1 MIRRR
6 FLQLIILPMTYRR
19 KTRQLF
25 LLPALLLSI
34 GLITF
39 HRIFPVSRT
48 VAKLSLDEPPWTTT
62 RISMGQKY
70 GLGGQIT
77 LHTKDP
83 ASLPSHYFHPDG
95 LLLLNPDGRHPV
107 YDLIKSAETVWKAKL
122 GRASTTYEQL
132 VAEYGRR
139 YGRVP
144 PPGFDKWWEYV
155 QEHDVQLPDEYDQI
169 YHDLQPFWGI
179 KPTDL
184 RKIQA
189 EWEHH
194 QDTYTLGKEEGGSI
208 LIVADKLPED
218 PAKRENLLAG
228 GNQMVKLLMD
238 VGHLLPPFRAV
249 FSPHDSASIF
259 INYQTRSMSSKAATS
274 GKALDIEELPVPR
287 TRGWVTT
294 CPPGSPALTKQLYT
308 PKDSKSFIYD
318 HRTAMDPC
326 KHPSLLR
333 EHGQFVAHN
342 AGPYGLRTPVPLFSY
357 SSSAIHSDIHITPT
371 LSWVEDV
378 LPREV
383 DPEFKFKVDNRLL
396 WRGANTGIRHDS
408 TKEWK
413 LSQRN
418 RLVTWANERNG
429 TTIVLPAYVSPSEK
443 VGLGNEANK
452 TDINPVLFDAAFAG
466 HPLFCGENECQEL
479 LEMYD
484 WRPFQ
489 SISEAGKYKYV
500 LDVDGNGWSSRFKRL
515 MTSNSLIF
523 KATVYPEW
531 FTDRIQPWVHYI
543 PVKYDYSDLHDSL
556 TFFRGDLSGRGAH
569 EEMAGKIA
577 KAGRE
582 WSKTFWRK
590 EDMVAYMFRLLL
602 EYARVMRDDRDVI
615 SDS

>member
-1 MIRRR
+1 M
-6 FLQLIILPMTYRR
+6 
-19 KTRQLF
+19 
-25 LLPALLLSI
+25 PALLLSI
-34 GLITF
+34 SIISF
-39 HRIFPVSRT
+39 SRIFPVSRI
-48 VAKLSLDEPPWTTT
+48 VAKQSLVEPPWTPS
-62 RISMGQKY
+62 RISAGQKD
-70 GLGGQIT
+70 GLGGQT
-77 LHTKDP
+77 LLHTN
-83 ASLPSHYFHPDG
+83 SLPSHHFHSDG

-107 YDLIKSAETVWKAKL
+107 YDLTENAETAWKAKL
-122 GRASTTYEQL
+122 SRASTTYEQL
-132 VAEYGRR
+132 VAEYERR
-139 YGRVP
+139 YGRTP
-144 PPGFDKWWEYV
+144 PPGFDKWWKYV
-155 QEHDVQLPDEYDQI
+155 QEHNVQLPDEYDQI
-169 YHDLQPFWGI
+169 HHDLQPLWGI
-179 KPTDL
+179 KPANL

-194 QDTYTLGKEEGGSI
+194 QDTYTLGKEEGGPV
-208 LIVADKLPED
+208 LIAADKLPED
-218 PAKRENLLAG
+218 PAKRENLLIG
-228 GNQMVKLLMD
+228 GNEMAKLLMD
-238 VGHLLPPFRAV
+238 IGHSLPPFRAV

-259 INYQTRSMSSKAATS
+259 INYQTRSMTLKAAAT
-274 GKALDIEELPVPR
+274 GEALDVKELPVSR
-287 TRGWVTT
+287 TRGWVTA
-294 CPPGSPALTKQLYT
+294 CPPGSPALTKRLYT
-308 PKDSKSFIYD
+308 PKDAKSFIYD
-318 HRTAMDPC
+318 HRAAMDPC

-333 EHGQFVAHN
+333 EHGQFVAHD
-342 AGPYGLRTPVPLFSY
+342 AGPYALRTPVPLFSY

-418 RLVTWANERNG
+418 RLVTLANEENG
-429 TTIVLPAYVSPSEK
+429 TTIVLPAHVTPLEK
-443 VGLGNEANK
+443 VGLGDEVSK
-452 TDINPVLFDAAFAG
+452 TDINPVFFDAAFAG
-466 HPLFCGENECQEL
+466 RPLSCGKSQCQEL

-484 WRPFQ
+484 WRAFQ

-582 WSKTFWRK
+582 WSKAFWRK

-602 EYARVMRDDRDVI
+602 EYARVMRDDRDVV
-615 SDS
+615 SDL

>member
-6 FLQLIILPMTYRR
+6 FLQLVFLPMTFSRR
-19 KTRQLF
+19 TRR
-25 LLPALLLSI
+25 LLPVLLLGI

-39 HRIFPVSRT
+39 HRIFLVSHAVVNGSFDDPR
-48 VAKLSLDEPPWTTT
+48 WTPT
-62 RISMGQKY
+62 RIAKGQH
-70 GLGGQIT
+70 GLGGQIIF
-77 LHTKDP
+77 HTEDS
-83 ASLPSHYFHPDG
+83 ASLPSHFFRPDG

-107 YDLIKSAETVWKAKL
+107 YDLTERAEAAWKAKL
-122 GRASTTYEQL
+122 GQASTTYEQL

-139 YGRVP
+139 YGRAP
-144 PPGFDKWWEYV
+144 PPGFRKWWKYV

-179 KPTDL
+179 KPADL
-184 RKIQA
+184 RRILA

-194 QDTYTLGKEEGGSI
+194 QDTYTLGKEEGGSV

-218 PAKRENLLAG
+218 PAKRENLLVG
-228 GNQMVKLLMD
+228 GNQMLKLLAD
-238 VGHLLPPFRAV
+238 IGHLLPPFRAV
-249 FSPHDSASIF
+249 FSPHDSASVF
-259 INYQTRSMSSKAATS
+259 INYQTRSMTLKAAAAGNAPDT
-274 GKALDIEELPVPR
+274 KELPRPR
-287 TRGWVTT
+287 TRGWVTA
-294 CPPGSPALTKQLYT
+294 CPPESPALTKQLYT
-308 PKDSKSFIYD
+308 PKDAKSFIYD
-318 HRTAMDPC
+318 HRAAMDPC

-333 EHGQFVAHN
+333 EHDQFVAHN
-342 AGPYGLRTPVPLFSY
+342 VGPYGLQTPVPLFSY

-418 RLVTWANERNG
+418 RLVALVSEQNG
-429 TTIVLPAYVSPSEK
+429 TTIVLPAHVSPFEK
-443 VGLGNEANK
+443 VGTGDEVNK
-452 TDINPVLFDAAFAG
+452 TDVNPVLFDVAFAG
-466 HPLFCGENECQEL
+466 RPLSCGEDECQEL
-479 LEMYD
+479 LEIYD
-484 WRPFQ
+484 WRGYQ
-489 SISEAGKYKYV
+489 NISEAGKYKYV

-543 PVKYDYSDLHDSL
+543 PVKYDYSDVHDLL
-556 TFFRGDLSGRGAH
+556 TFFRGDLLGRGAH

-577 KAGRE
+577 GVGRE
-582 WSKTFWRK
+582 WSKTFWRT

-602 EYARVMRDDRDVI
+602 EYARVMREDRDVI
-615 SDS
+615 SD